1 MKKIDILFET
11 FDYKIQQGELIKS
24 LNFNLLELKYRL
36 FDNKKQALELF
47 EKMLDIDIIIK
58 DLKSYDN
65 NLNSKYNAFIN
76 DLKKDN
82 NNFKY
87 SYDFI
92 EYLYNELK
100 AIQKS
105 VKDNNDL
112 LNLI

>member
-1 MKKIDILFET
+1 MKKIDILFNT
-11 FDYKIQQGELIKS
+11 FEYKIQQGELINS

-87 SYDFI
+87 SYDYI
-92 EYLYNELK
+92 KYLYNSLQ
-100 AIQKS
+100 AIQER
-105 VKDNNDL
+105 VEDNNDL

>member
-1 MKKIDILFET
+1 MRKIDILFNTLE
-11 FDYKIQQGELIKS
+11 YKINQGELINS

-36 FDNKKQALELF
+36 FDNKKQALEIF

-65 NLNSKYNAFIN
+65 NLNIKYNTFIN
-76 DLKKDN
+76 NLKKDN

-87 SYDFI
+87 NYDYI
-92 EYLYNELK
+92 NMLYNELK
-100 AIQKS
+100 AIQKD